1 MSLSEPSNDNTG
13 LSAELYWRLQIERF
27 SNKVSQMLYNNKTDP
42 IGIAG
47 DQERAAWNSLLE
59 EDYRDL
65 ERQVTLHGSGEPHL
79 TLPTLC
85 TSPH

>member
-1 MSLSEPSNDNTG
+1 MSLSEPSNESTG
-13 LSAELYWRLQIERF
+13 LSSELYWRLQIERF

-42 IGIAG
+42 IGIAS

-65 ERQVTLHGSGEPHL
+65 EQHVTHRGSGQLIVLAEKLLRYH
-79 TLPTLC
+79 C
-85 TSPH
+85 